1 MQTFNPIPK
10 DGLGNFIN
18 TKNLPDCTQSGIYKC
33 RIANATYNHGTSNKG
48 NEFSNISLTLAVLNH
63 GEPCLKLNVSVF
75 ISGTSQALQ
84 DLLYFT
90 NSKDAQGNL
99 YLADPVH
106 KEGDKDGKHWKID
119 TFNQFINKDV
129 NAMVTFQGMAVSATT
144 GTQYPTFNLLGFCSD
159 TYQSAAEHYANLP
172 ANLYKQTVNKLL
184 GQAPMT
190 QTQPQGYVAQA
201 PAYAQQAQQPYAQPQ
216 NINQMQGVVSQAFDK
231 FKQAQGQ
238 VVNPDNKPL
247 NDPLPF

>member
-1 MQTFNPIPK
+1 MQTFNPVPK

-106 KEGDKDGKHWKID
+106 KEGDKDGKHWSID
-119 TFNQFINKDV
+119 TFDQFINKDV
-129 NAMVTFQGMAVSATT
+129 NAMVTFQGMAVSAKT

-159 TYQSAAEHYANLP
+159 SYQSAAEHYANAP

-184 GQAPMT
+184 GQAPRV
-190 QTQPQGYVAQA
+190 QAQPQQGYAPQA
-201 PAYAQQAQQPYAQPQ
+201 PAYAQQVQQPYAPQ
-216 NINQMQGVVSQAFDK
+216 AQGPVGQAYAQM
-231 FKQAQGQ
+231 QAQGQ
-238 VVNPDNKPL
+238 VVNPDNKDL

>member
-1 MQTFNPIPK
+1 MQTFNPVPK
-10 DGLGNFIN
+10 DGLGDFIN
-18 TKNLPDCTQSGIYKC
+18 TKNLIDCTQSGIYKC

-48 NEFSNISLTLAVLNH
+48 NEFSNITLTLAVLNH
-63 GEPCLKLNVSVF
+63 GEPCCKLNVSVF

-106 KEGDKDGKHWKID
+106 KEGDKDGKHWSID
-119 TFNQFINKDV
+119 TFDQFINKDV
-129 NAMVTFQGMAVSATT
+129 NAMVTFQGMAVSAKT

-159 TYQSAAEHYANLP
+159 SYQSAAEHYANAP

-184 GQAPMT
+184 GQAPRV
-190 QTQPQGYVAQA
+190 Q
-201 PAYAQQAQQPYAQPQ
+201 AQPQ
-216 NINQMQGVVSQAFDK
+216 QGYAPQQAYHPEALNVGQRLVQSQSQPMQQTMKTVALD
-231 FKQAQGQ
+231 
-238 VVNPDNKPL
+238 DN
-247 NDPLPF
+247 LPF